1 MDHHVSTDLTDAK
14 LEGGFGKFAIP
25 MMVAGAIATLGAY
38 AFGTGQEANQKQF
51 LHSYLTAFSYFLAIG
66 LGGLFF
72 VILQHLVAA
81 SWSITVR
88 RIAECV
94 AVSIP
99 VLAILFLP
107 IVLAVL
113 QKNDALYMWVNPE
126 TVAKDHL
133 LQHKSAW
140 LNPTAFC
147 VRALLYFVIWSGIAI
162 YFHRTSVKQDETGD
176 AEITVSQ
183 RVMSAPAMI
192 LFALSLTFAAFDF
205 IMSLTPHW
213 YSTIFGVYFF
223 ASSAMSFMATLALL
237 CKFVQRNGGL
247 KTAISIEH
255 YHDIGKLLF
264 TFVFFWGYISFSQ
277 FMLIWY
283 SNIPEETEFFLHRME
298 GGWLTVSIVLIF
310 AHFLFPFIGMLSR
323 TSKRNRGLLLFW
335 SVWMLTMHYVQMFW
349 LVKHNYDTHH
359 VAFGLLDVL
368 CMVGIGGLFIGN
380 ILRVLGGNALTPV
393 KEPRLAKSLAFHN
406 I

>member
-1 MDHHVSTDLTDAK
+1 MDAHASTEISDAK
-14 LEGGFGKFAIP
+14 LEGGLGKFALP
-25 MMVAGAIATLGAY
+25 MMIAGLVGVAASYIMGSGAGD
-38 AFGTGQEANQKQF
+38 NQKQF
-51 LHSYLTAFSYFLAIG
+51 LHSYLTAFMYFLAIG

-72 VILQHLVAA
+72 VILQHLVGA

-99 VLAILFLP
+99 VLAILFVP
-107 IVLAVL
+107 ILIAVIN
-113 QKNDALYMWVNPE
+113 KNDTLYIWTNPA
-126 TVAKDHL
+126 TIAKDHL
-133 LQHKSAW
+133 LEHKSAW
-140 LNPTAFC
+140 LNPTAFAI
-147 VRALLYFVIWSGIAI
+147 RAVVYFAIWSVLAI
-162 YFHRTSVKQDETGD
+162 YFHRSSVRQDESGD
-176 AEITVSQ
+176 AEITVTQ
-183 RVMSAPAMI
+183 RVISAPAMI
-192 LFALSLTFAAFDF
+192 VFGLSLTFAAFDF
-205 IMSLTPHW
+205 VMSLTPHW
-213 YSTIFGVYFF
+213 YSTIFGIYFF
-223 ASSAMSFMATLALL
+223 ASCAMSFMATLALL
-237 CKFVQRNGGL
+237 SKFVQRCGGL

-298 GGWLTVSIVLIF
+298 GGWMTVSLILIF
-310 AHFLFPFIGMLSR
+310 CHFLIPFIGMLSR
-323 TSKRNRGLLLFW
+323 TSKRNRTLLLFW
-335 SVWMLTMHYVQMFW
+335 SIWMLTMHYVQMFW

-359 VAFGLLDVL
+359 VAFGVLDVL
-368 CMVGIGGLFIGN
+368 CFVGVGGLFVGN

-393 KEPRLAKSLAFHN
+393 KEPRLAKSLAFQN